1 MLTKEKILD
10 LAKTK
15 GRILSS
21 DIASSFNVSRQYA
34 SNLINSLVL
43 DNKLIKIGSTRKA
56 FYVLPEYAQKHEEI
70 FPVSFKKTFKNIG
83 LEEHKLL
90 AEIEKKSPRLQL
102 LPENVR
108 SIFTYAFSEM
118 LNNAIEHSESEF
130 INAEVMIRDNI
141 LTFIVNDSGI
151 GVFKSVMHKKNLN
164 SELDAIRELLKG
176 KITTM
181 PKAHSGEGIFFTSR
195 AGDEFVLDSYG
206 YQLIFNNKLPDVF
219 IREAKK
225 KKKGTKVVFK
235 ISIVSPRHLNDVFK
249 EYANLSAD
257 SDYGFDKTEIRV
269 KLYTIGGVHVSRS
282 QARRILSGLE
292 KFKVILFDYDK
303 VPMIGQAFSD
313 EIYRVFHKKY
323 PQIKIDEANMNEAVK
338 FMVNRAKIEA
348 GKEK

>member
-1 MLTKEKILD
+1 MLTKEKILN
-10 LAKTK
+10 LAKNK
-15 GRILSS
+15 GKILTS

-34 SNLINSLVL
+34 SYLINSLVL

-56 FYVLPEYAQKHEEI
+56 FYVLPEYAQMHEEI
-70 FPVSFKKTFKNIG
+70 FPVRFSKTFKNAA
-83 LEEHKLL
+83 LEEHRVL

-141 LTFIVNDSGI
+141 LTFIINDSGI

-206 YQLIFNNKLPDVF
+206 FQLIFNNKLPDVF
-219 IREAKK
+219 IRKIKK
-225 KKKGTKVVFK
+225 KKKGTKVIFK
-235 ISIVSPRHLNDVFK
+235 INTASPRHLHDVVK

-292 KFKVILFDYDK
+292 KFKIILFDYDK

-313 EIYRVFHKKY
+313 EIYRIFHKKY
-323 PQIKIDEANMNEAVK
+323 PQIKIEEENMNEAVK
-338 FMVNRAKIEA
+338 FMVDRAKIEA
-348 GKEK
+348 AKEK